1 MLHRYALLLFVFLIG
16 RTATAQCTVPVPNDV
31 IVMIED
37 DSSTSFI
44 QQSIF
49 ICSGTY
55 VSASSVDPVI
65 FLESGA
71 HMNFSGF
78 SKNIYAKA
86 GSIVDGSG
94 IDDTIYYE
102 VGAQLLIGGINQTF
116 IECDPLTFDFGSIGV
131 SPCASTSID
140 PAMAGP
146 RFAISPTLTSDH
158 VEIIG
163 PTGNWK
169 GLIQVIDRFGR
180 TVHERSAGG
189 TRTAMNVSGLAAGT
203 YSVIITDGTCH
214 WSGRFIK
221 Q

>member
-1 MLHRYALLLFVFLIG
+1 MSYRSAFLLSVLLLG
-16 RTATAQCTVPVPNDV
+16 PAAAAQCTVPIPNDA
-31 IVMIED
+31 IIMTAD
-37 DSSTSFI
+37 DSSTSFV
-44 QQSIF
+44 QQSVYL
-49 ICSGTY
+49 CSGTY

-71 HMNFSGF
+71 HMNFSGL

-102 VGAQLLIGGINQTF
+102 MGAQLLIGGINQTF
-116 IECDPLTFDFGSIGV
+116 IECDLLTFDFGSIGV
-131 SPCASTSID
+131 SPCASTSVN

-146 RFAISPTLTSDH
+146 HFAIYPTLTSDH

-163 PTGNWK
+163 PTGNRK
-169 GLIQVIDRFGR
+169 GMIHVIDRFGR
-180 TVHERSAGG
+180 TVQERTADG
-189 TRTAMNVSGLAAGT
+189 TRNAMDVSELAAGS
-203 YSVIITDGTCH
+203 YSVILTDGDTR
-214 WSGRFIK
+214 WIGRFIK